1 MQQDNR
7 RTSGCMKSANVDFQF
22 LDTQVLGE
30 PLVNDEEFV
39 SKEELA
45 TARLYFKQ
53 PGHMVELQALKCVN
67 NCFDTVTNSVLTSDY
82 SILQALKKP
91 WEETREKDKKREPI
105 TS

>member
-1 MQQDNR
+1 MYEKCDLGHVNFECR
-7 RTSGCMKSANVDFQF
+7 FSVSGY
-22 LDTQVLGE
+22 TE

>member
-1 MQQDNR
+1 MIFFCR

-22 LDTQVLGE
+22 LDTQVLE

-53 PGHMVELQALKCVN
+53 PGHVSPTQDSAN
-67 NCFDTVTNSVLTSDY
+67 GRTSG
-82 SILQALKKP
+82 LEVCKQLF
-91 WEETREKDKKREPI
+91 W
-105 TS
+105 